1 MSLFQVRGGRGGG
14 PARGPSRGQAGESKK
29 REAILDL
36 SKYLNQTVKVEFVG
50 GRVVSGT
57 LKGYDQLLN
66 LVLDNLEEE
75 ATTTSPARKLG
86 LVVLRGTSLVV
97 LSPADG

>member
-1 MSLFQVRGGRGGG
+1 M
-14 PARGPSRGQAGESKK
+14 
-29 REAILDL
+29 DL
-36 SKYLNQTVKVEFVG
+36 SKYVNQRLKVEFVG
-50 GRVVSGT
+50 GRLVVGT

-75 ATTTSPARKLG
+75 ATKTSPARKLG